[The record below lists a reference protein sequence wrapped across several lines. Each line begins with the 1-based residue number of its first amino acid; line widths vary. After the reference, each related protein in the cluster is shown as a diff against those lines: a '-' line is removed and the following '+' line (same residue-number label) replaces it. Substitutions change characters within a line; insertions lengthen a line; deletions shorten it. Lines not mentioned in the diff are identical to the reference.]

1 MNKCMSIWCSIVFIV
16 ALLLFSGCGHS
27 TKKAEVEKPM
37 VSSEGVFVNQELGFS
52 VEYPADKLTIKA
64 PVKAPLL
71 LNVVG
76 PKKLPTLMALAL
88 NKPATLPL
96 ENSGMLLIG
105 FLKKAF
111 PKSDRHK
118 LLKQEIITL
127 ANGKKANY
135 IEMKWKYDRTLT
147 LVTTGTIAYQ
157 GEKAV
162 IVIASNV
169 PTGVTPISAL
179 ESWVKTLKF
188 TK

>member
-1 MNKCMSIWCSIVFIV
+1 MKKCMSIWCSIVFIV
-16 ALLLFSGCGHS
+16 ALLLVSGCGHS
-27 TKKAEVEKPM
+27 TKKTQLPEAGA
-37 VSSEGVFVNQELGFS
+37 GVFVNQELGFS
-52 VEYPADKLTIKA
+52 VEYPADVLTIKA
-64 PVKAPLL
+64 PVKPPLL
-71 LNVVG
+71 LTVVG

-88 NKPATLPL
+88 DKPEKLPL
-96 ENSGMLLIG
+96 ENSGVLVVG

-111 PKSDRHK
+111 PKSERHK

-127 ANGKKANY
+127 TNGKKANY

-169 PTGVTPISAL
+169 PTGVTPVSAL

-188 TK
+188 SK